1 MREML
6 KFKQFIIEQK
16 EGSGL
21 TIFDI
26 DDTLFKTDSRVHVVK
41 DGKTVIKLSPA
52 EFNTYKLKSG
62 ESYDYKE
69 FTNAE
74 KFYKEARPITKML
87 NKLRGILRNI
97 KNKPG
102 SKMIMLTARRNFDNK
117 ELFLKTFRKF
127 GIDIDNIRV
136 ERAGNIKAKP
146 ETAKK
151 IIVNKYLKGDK
162 FKRVRLFD
170 DHPGNLISFLK
181 LKDKYPQ
188 VDFSAYLVKGDKVKR
203 YNA

>member
-1 MREML
+1 ML
-6 KFKQFIIEQK
+6 KFNEYIVEQK

-26 DDTLFKTDSRVHVVK
+26 DDTLFRTNSKVHVKK
-41 DGKTVIKLSPA
+41 DDKTITKLSPA
-52 EFNTYKLKSG
+52 EFNSYKLKSG
-62 ESYDYKE
+62 EEFDFSE
-69 FTNAE
+69 FTNAQ

-97 KNKPG
+97 KKKPG
-102 SKMIMLTARRNFDNK
+102 SKMILLTARRNFDNK
-117 ELFLKTFRKF
+117 DLFLKTFKKF
-127 GIDIDNIRV
+127 GIDIDSIRV

-170 DHPGNLISFLK
+170 DHSGNLISFLK
-181 LKDKYPQ
+181 LKDKYPE
-188 VDFSAYLVKGDKVKR
+188 VDFTAYLVKGDKVKK
-203 YNA
+203 YA

>member
-6 KFKQFIIEQK
+6 KFNEFLLEQK

-26 DDTLFKTDSRVHVVK
+26 DDTLFRTNSRVHVKK
-41 DGKTVIKLSPA
+41 DGKIITKLSPA
-52 EFNTYKLKSG
+52 EFNSYKLKSG
-62 ESYDYKE
+62 EEFDYQE
-69 FTNAE
+69 FTNAQ

-97 KNKPG
+97 KKKPG
-102 SKMIMLTARRNFDNK
+102 SKMILLTARRNFDNK
-117 ELFLKTFRKF
+117 DLFLKTFKKF
-127 GIDIDNIRV
+127 GIDIDSIRV

-151 IIVNKYLKGDK
+151 MIVNKYLKGDK

-181 LKDKYPQ
+181 LQDKYPE
-188 VDFSAYLVKGDKVKR
+188 VEFSAYLVKGDKVKK
-203 YNA
+203 YA